1 MPEVLPRSF
10 YERPTLEV
18 ARALL
23 GQTLVYRQ
31 QRCRIVETE
40 AYWGPDDRA
49 SHAGQGRT
57 KRSEIMFGPAGY
69 AYIYIIYGMHHCLN
83 IVTEEEGF
91 PAAILIRAAEPLG
104 RGPGVLCR
112 ELGLTREQNGAD
124 VTGGS
129 ELRVEPGPP
138 VEEQVLTSPRIGV
151 DYAGE
156 WALKP
161 WRFYLNGNPWVSKLR
176 RTATPGK
183 ASKKDEG
190 YA

>member
-1 MPEVLPRSF
+1 MTEFPLMTVPGGGGVPTRYNHNVENPLPRAF

-18 ARALL
+18 APALL
-23 GQTLVYRQ
+23 GQILIYRQ

-49 SHAGQGRT
+49 SHAARGRT

-69 AYIYIIYGMHHCLN
+69 AYIYLIYGMYHCLN
-83 IVTEEEGF
+83 IVTEQQDF
-91 PAAILIRAAEPLG
+91 PSAILIRAAEPLG

-129 ELRVEPGPP
+129 ELTDRRGSASPGAGP
-138 VEEQVLTSPRIGV
+138 V
-151 DYAGE
+151 
-156 WALKP
+156 
-161 WRFYLNGNPWVSKLR
+161 LR
-176 RTATPGK
+176 PV
-183 ASKKDEG
+183 
-190 YA
+190 